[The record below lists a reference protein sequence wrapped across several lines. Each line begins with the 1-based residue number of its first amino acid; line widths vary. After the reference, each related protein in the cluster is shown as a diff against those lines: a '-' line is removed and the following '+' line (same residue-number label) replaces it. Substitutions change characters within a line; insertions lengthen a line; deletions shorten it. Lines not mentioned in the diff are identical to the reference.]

1 MIEIGSQCSHNH
13 HHHHHHHHTNAN
25 KNVLFFAFVL
35 TASFATLEI
44 VYGLISNSLA
54 LLSEGVHM
62 ASDGISLFI
71 GALAVWLA
79 TKSATKYKMAE
90 PTAAFINGIGLLV
103 IPVIVMYEAIKRLI
117 YGGQEILSKE
127 MFVVALIGLI
137 INVVVAFVLS
147 RGAKENINVRAAML
161 HIIADLISSV
171 STIVVSLVIMF
182 FDIQFIDAVTSLII
196 SIIIFTG
203 GWKITK
209 ESYLMLKQLNKE
221 KDK

>member
-1 MIEIGSQCSHNH
+1 MIEIGTQCSNNH

-35 TASFATLEI
+35 TASFAALEI

-103 IPVIVMYEAIKRLI
+103 IPVIVVYEAIKRLI

-127 MFVVALIGLI
+127 MFVVAMIGLI

-182 FDIQFIDAVTSLII
+182 FDIQFIDAVASLII

-209 ESYLMLKQLNKE
+209 ESYLMLKHLKNE
-221 KDK
+221 KDV